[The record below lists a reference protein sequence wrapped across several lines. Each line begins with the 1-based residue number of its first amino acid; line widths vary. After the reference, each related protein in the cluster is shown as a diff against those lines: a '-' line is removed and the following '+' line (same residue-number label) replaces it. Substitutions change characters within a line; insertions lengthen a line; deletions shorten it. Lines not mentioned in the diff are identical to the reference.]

1 MEEVDSYLWVVSGLT
16 GRAGRGLP
24 AADRGWL
31 QRFAPAAALW

>member
-24 AADRGWL
+24 AADRGRRR
-31 QRFAPAAALW
+31 RFAPAAALW